1 MPARETF
8 DCPHCGEPVLT
19 TARMCRA
26 CGADADCGW
35 NGADWSADGDDGD
48 AFEDDFD
55 YDEFVRREFPEA
67 QAGRTAAK
75 SGPGFWVSV
84 VLFLVLVSLLL
95 SMVA

>member
-1 MPARETF
+1 MTAQETF

-26 CGADADCGW
+26 CGADAACGW
-35 NGADWSADGDDGD
+35 NDADWEESDGAQGLS
-48 AFEDDFD
+48 DDFD
-55 YDEFVRREFPEA
+55 YDDFVRREFPEA
-67 QAGRTAAK
+67 HTAPAGTG

>member
-1 MPARETF
+1 M
-8 DCPHCGEPVLT
+8 

-35 NGADWSADGDDGD
+35 DEADWGESDASGGNE

-55 YDEFVRREFPEA
+55 YDDFVRREFPESHS
-67 QAGRTAAK
+67 GSTATGSA
-75 SGPGFWVSV
+75 PGFWVSV

-95 SMVA
+95 SMVV